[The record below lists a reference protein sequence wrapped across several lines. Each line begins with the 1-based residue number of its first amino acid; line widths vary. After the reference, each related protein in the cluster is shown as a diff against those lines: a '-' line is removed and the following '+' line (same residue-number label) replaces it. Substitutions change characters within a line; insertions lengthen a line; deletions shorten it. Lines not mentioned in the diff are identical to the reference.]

1 VVRVSGV
8 NRAAVPGS
16 FVLVVRAVV
25 NGEDCVVGTESVL
38 SRWKVSGC
46 ANCQNHLG
54 VKAFLPLVGL
64 DDKALATVRV
74 GMHGRAKRIDDLNGD
89 PNVGG
94 SWRLGKMDMPTVSN
108 LTVRGGGGTQQ

>member
-1 VVRVSGV
+1 
-8 NRAAVPGS
+8 
-16 FVLVVRAVV
+16 VLVVRAVV